1 VMERRRVR
9 ERTGWVGRSILA
21 LRTMDNR
28 VVKMLVMTRF
38 VSTLSVGQLCGTHGL
53 RGIELVAVS

>member
-1 VMERRRVR
+1 
-9 ERTGWVGRSILA
+9 VGRSIFA

-28 VVKMLVMTRF
+28 VVEMLVMTRF